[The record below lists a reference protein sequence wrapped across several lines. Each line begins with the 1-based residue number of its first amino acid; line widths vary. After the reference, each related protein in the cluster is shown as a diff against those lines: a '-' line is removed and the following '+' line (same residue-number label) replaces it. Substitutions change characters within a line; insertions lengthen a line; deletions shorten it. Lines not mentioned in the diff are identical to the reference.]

1 MTGWEILQQ
10 IWRLQR
16 AVSRDACPCLERHRL
31 FRMAPFVLAM
41 VKAHRTPSEVAS
53 ALGVPPPTLSHVLK
67 RLEEDGLVYRQ
78 TCPSDRRRFQF
89 SLTPSGQRALQAAHD
104 CIARAMETY
113 IARLDEQERAE
124 LARLLGKMLG
134 EEGAMGL
141 NE

>member
-16 AVSRDACPCLERHRL
+16 AVSRDACPCLERQGL

-41 VKAHRTPSEVAS
+41 VKAHRTPSQVAA

-67 RLEEDGLVYRQ
+67 RLEQDGLVCRQ

-89 SLTPSGQRALQAAHD
+89 SLTPSGQRALEAARD
-104 CIARAMETY
+104 CMARAMETY

-134 EEGAMGL
+134 DEGAMGS
-141 NE
+141 